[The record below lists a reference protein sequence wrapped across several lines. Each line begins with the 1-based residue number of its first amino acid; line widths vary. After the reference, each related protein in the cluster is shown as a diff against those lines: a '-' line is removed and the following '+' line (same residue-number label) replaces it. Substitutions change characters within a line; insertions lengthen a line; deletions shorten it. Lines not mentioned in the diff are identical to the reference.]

1 MLLLILLLLM
11 LLLRILLLRVQLLR
25 QILLL
30 RRVLLLVKM
39 AVVIIEPCRIRE
51 GLGGGQSEYWDAE
64 VRRMV
69 ILLLRDTVPSGLEY
83 RG

>member
-1 MLLLILLLLM
+1 MLLLILLLLI
-11 LLLRILLLRVQLLR
+11 LLLRILLLR

-39 AVVIIEPCRIRE
+39 AVVVIDPCRIRE
-51 GLGGGQSEYWDAE
+51 GLGGGRSEHRDAE

-69 ILLLRDTVPSGLEY
+69 ILLLRAAVPSGLEY

>member
-1 MLLLILLLLM
+1 MILLLLI
-11 LLLRILLLRVQLLR
+11 LLLRILLLR
-25 QILLL
+25 ILLL

-39 AVVIIEPCRIRE
+39 AVVIIDPCQIRE
-51 GLGGGQSEYWDAE
+51 GLGGGRSEHRDAE

-69 ILLLRDTVPSGLEY
+69 ILLLRATVPSGLEY

>member
-1 MLLLILLLLM
+1 MLLLILLLLI
-11 LLLRILLLRVQLLR
+11 LLLRILLLR

-39 AVVIIEPCRIRE
+39 AVVVIDPCRIRE
-51 GLGGGQSEYWDAE
+51 GLGGGRSKHRDAE

-69 ILLLRDTVPSGLEY
+69 ILLLRATVPSGLEY